1 MSLLYLK
8 YRKKGVDMSFLLPL
22 FHIFIIF
29 ALKKYVL

>member
-8 YRKKGVDMSFLLPL
+8 YHKKGVDMSILLPL

>member
-8 YRKKGVDMSFLLPL
+8 YRKKGVDMSILLSL
-22 FHIFIIF
+22 LYIFIIF

>member
-8 YRKKGVDMSFLLPL
+8 YRKKGVDMSILLPL
-22 FHIFIIF
+22 LHIFIIF

>member
-8 YRKKGVDMSFLLPL
+8 YRKKSVDMSILLPL

>member
-8 YRKKGVDMSFLLPL
+8 YRKKGVYMSILLPL

>member
-8 YRKKGVDMSFLLPL
+8 YRKKGVDMSILLPL
-22 FHIFIIF
+22 FYIFIIF